1 MFAMKV
7 QGPGRIEPARI
18 RGSGRTSA
26 GSGDFARHLAADAD
40 GPAGAAPARPVQAV
54 NPLLALQE
62 VPDALHARKRA
73 VRRGEELLDRLDSL
87 RHALLTGRL
96 TDESLRRLADDLGRE
111 RPLVSD
117 PGLLQVLDEIEI
129 RAQVELA
136 KRGLV

>member
-1 MFAMKV
+1 MKV
-7 QGPGRIEPARI
+7 LGPGRIQPARI
-18 RGSGRTSA
+18 RGSERSHGA
-26 GSGDFARHLAADAD
+26 GGDFARHLVDDAAA
-40 GPAGAAPARPVQAV
+40 PGASAPARPVQAV

-73 VRRGEELLDRLDSL
+73 VRRGQELLERLDSL

-96 TDESLRRLADDLGRE
+96 TDEILRRLADEVTRE

-117 PGLLQVLDEIEI
+117 PGLQQVLDEIEI

-136 KRGLV
+136 KRGLA